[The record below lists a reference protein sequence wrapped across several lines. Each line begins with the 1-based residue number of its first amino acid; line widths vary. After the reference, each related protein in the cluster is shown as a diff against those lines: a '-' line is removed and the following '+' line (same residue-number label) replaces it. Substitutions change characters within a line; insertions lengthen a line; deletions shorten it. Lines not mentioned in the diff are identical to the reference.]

1 MDPGMQCRMAA
12 GGGGAAGT
20 GEASRGLGMGT
31 PKVDSGELQPC
42 ELDVKP
48 EEFLW
53 SVNKLKR
60 K

>member
-1 MDPGMQCRMAA
+1 MQCRMAA

-42 ELDVKP
+42 ELDVNP
-48 EEFLW
+48 AEFLW
-53 SVNKLKR
+53 SVNKLKS